1 LAVSYNAIKKNTT
14 LFKFVSSGEEEE
26 EEETA

>member
-1 LAVSYNAIKKNTT
+1 MAVSYNAIKKNTT
-14 LFKFVSSGEEEE
+14 LFQFVSSDEEE